1 MLIRWWIAISEG
13 RHPLDSRLLYGV
25 ERITQAD
32 RACAV
37 AAAAAHDLN
46 DDLTVIL
53 SGVAGSLETLE
64 PGHPA
69 RPLLLDARNAVE
81 RCAWKTSSLLTFSAR
96 HGVSRVAAPM
106 ETLIGEE

>member
-1 MLIRWWIAISEG
+1 M
-13 RHPLDSRLLYGV
+13 

-46 DDLTVIL
+46 DELTVIL
-53 SGVAGSLETLE
+53 SSVGGSLETLE

-69 RPLLLDARNAVE
+69 RSLLLEARRAVQ
-81 RCAWKTSSLLTFSAR
+81 RSAWKTASLLNYSAR
-96 HGVSRVAAPM
+96 QGVPRSSVPLPVLLDS
-106 ETLIGEE
+106 E

>member
-1 MLIRWWIAISEG
+1 
-13 RHPLDSRLLYGV
+13 V

-46 DDLTVIL
+46 NELTVIL
-53 SGVAGSLETLE
+53 SGVAGSLATLE

-69 RPLLLDARNAVE
+69 RPLLCEARSAVQ

-96 HGVSRVAAPM
+96 HGARRSAAPM
-106 ETLIGEE
+106 EVLIDSE